1 MPPTGTVSSCRHVI
15 VMGVSGSGKTTVGQ
29 ALAKELGVEMIE
41 ADEYHPPDNIAKM
54 AAGIALTDED
64 RRPWLA
70 TLAELLADRHSRG
83 QSTVLSCSALRRAY
97 RDVLRAAVP
106 DDETFMIQLDADQD
120 TLRSRMASRTGHY
133 MPPALLESQLATLEP
148 LQPDEP
154 GVILDATDSPEAV
167 VAQARS
173 AFKPV

>member
-1 MPPTGTVSSCRHVI
+1 MCRHII
-15 VMGVSGSGKTTVGQ
+15 VMGVSGSGKTTVGR
-29 ALAKELGVEMIE
+29 ALAQELGSEVIE
-41 ADEYHPPDNIAKM
+41 GDEHHPSENVAKM
-54 AAGIALTDED
+54 AAGIALTDDD
-64 RRPWLA
+64 RRPWLE
-70 TLAELLADRHSRG
+70 TLAALLADRHARG

-154 GVILDATDSPEAV
+154 GVILDATQLPEVVAAEAV
-167 VAQARS
+167 SAIRS
-173 AFKPV
+173 SSFGT